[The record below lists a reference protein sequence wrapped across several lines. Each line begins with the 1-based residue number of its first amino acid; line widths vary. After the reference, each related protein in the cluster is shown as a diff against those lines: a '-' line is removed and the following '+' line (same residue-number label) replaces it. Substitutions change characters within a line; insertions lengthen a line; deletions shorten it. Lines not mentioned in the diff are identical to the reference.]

1 MARSD
6 FAKGFWI
13 GLGVGAAVIV
23 LGMVT
28 GLVRKV

>member
-1 MARSD
+1 MKSD

-23 LGMVT
+23 VGFAA
-28 GLVRKV
+28 KVVKL